1 MKGHEI
7 MENNTTNLHLEISGS
22 MKGSLAVLVAS
33 MLCADA
39 TTHAQSCE
47 WQALSGGG
55 FSGIAGVFALDTF
68 DSGTG
73 PELYAG
79 GVFRQSSGN
88 AGSFIARWD
97 GREWSALG
105 SSVGGPVRALTVFDD
120 GTGLALYI
128 GGAFLRAGAIP
139 NANGVARW
147 DHGAPGEWSAL
158 GSGLYN
164 SDPNQPMRARALAVF
179 DDGGGPALYVGGNFD
194 QAGGLPAT
202 NIARWDGQSWSP
214 LGDGLGPQSG
224 AEVRALAVYDDPGA
238 PGGPAL
244 YAGGNFP
251 GGIARWDGS
260 AWQPVAGTVGI
271 LNTLEVFD
279 DGTGPGLYA
288 GGGLW
293 VPGGMPFNHIA
304 RWDGQSWSALG
315 TGTDF
320 DVRSLHVFDDGRGPA
335 LYVGG
340 AFFHAGGV
348 RVMGIARWDGQW
360 SALGS
365 GMWNTPRTGPSVWAM
380 TTFDDGTGPA
390 LYVGGLFTEAG
401 GVPADN
407 IARWRCQSCYPDC
420 HGNGVLDIFDFL
432 CFQNSFVLGEPY
444 ACDCDPD
451 PACDIFDFLCFQNAF
466 VAGCP

>member
-1 MKGHEI
+1 MG
-7 MENNTTNLHLEISGS
+7 NNTFKNPHPKGGDS
-22 MKGSLAVLVAS
+22 MKRLVATAATVA
-33 MLCADA
+33 LCANA
-39 TTHAQSCE
+39 TSHAQPCTWE
-47 WQALSGGG
+47 ALSAGGFTSSVRAFAVFDDGTGPRLHVGGG
-55 FSGIAGVFALDTF
+55 F
-68 DSGTG
+68 
-73 PELYAG
+73 
-79 GVFRQSSGN
+79 RQSLGSPV
-88 AGSFIARWD
+88 SFI
-97 GREWSALG
+97 GRLEGHEWSGLG
-105 SSVGGPVRALTVFDD
+105 SSVGGPVLALTLFDD
-120 GTGLALYI
+120 GAGPALYV
-128 GGAFLRAGAIP
+128 GGAFGRAGAIP

-147 DHGAPGEWSAL
+147 DGKEWSAL
-158 GSGLYN
+158 GSGLFN
-164 SDPNQPMRARALAVF
+164 SDPNQPMLARALAVF
-179 DDGGGPALYVGGNFD
+179 DEGSGPALYVGGNFD

-260 AWQPVAGTVGI
+260 AWQPVVGTVGPI
-271 LNTLEVFD
+271 LRAFKVFD

-288 GGGLW
+288 GGQLSAAGG
-293 VPGGMPFNHIA
+293 VPVNHIA
-304 RWDGQSWSALG
+304 RWDGQSWSPLVA
-315 TGTDF
+315 GTDF

-340 AFFHAGGV
+340 AFHYAGGI
-348 RVMGIARWDGQW
+348 RVMGIARWDGREW

-365 GMWNTPRTGPSVWAM
+365 GMYRTRGISVDAM
-380 TTFDDGTGPA
+380 ATFDDGAGPA
-390 LYVGGLFTEAG
+390 LYVGGIFTEAG

-407 IARWRCQSCYPDC
+407 IARWRCQTCYADC
-420 HGNGVLDIFDFL
+420 DRSGVLDIFDFL
-432 CFQNSFVLGEPY
+432 CFQNSFVLGESY
-444 ACDCDPD
+444 ACECDPD